1 MGNSQSSDAP
11 KDTRSQLAKA
21 IDYIA
26 TNYILTQNFQDMEKL
41 ADPEYCN
48 NLVVMTSNIIAKNL
62 SDLDVQYL
70 AQRMKDG
77 VEINEM
83 TSEKVIFFNK
93 KALENMDVSNKTT
106 KRRLCIGIAKHYVK
120 AAHLFSAIVTTI
132 NPTYTYK
139 DSAGSTMKASVMD
152 KQDIPSGTK
161 TTVKQLNIC
170 SERLNALI
178 NNRDFNVPETVDV
191 TVKPDFCGMN
201 YDQRRGRDKAL
212 TDEPGIPELERLY
225 YDKYDYDQGGFTGM
239 SDKMKQT
246 YAKDVATFYTAFTG
260 NPKIPIGPDGK
271 PAVTKFSQI
280 PLRDFHRGRG
290 CVTSGPFRKGYTA
303 TLKNQYFREYALHI
317 KNMMAK
323 TAQNQD
329 KLVAALNAMFTM
341 SKDKDTGKTI
351 TVLDP
356 GMSENKLQD
365 LVAQTRTLIIDLYVG
380 CENDFLEGV
389 RKFEAIVEA
398 QMNETS
404 KEQIKILE
412 ESIQATMAES
422 PSKAS
427 AESKDPVNDLSKGD
441 AEDIRV
447 DDPPISDAQEANA
460 GEQAALS
467 DESVVL
473 PDTQPSSEETKADDG
488 SGVKAMMN
496 KPLENPLPKPEE
508 SSDNVGQQASS
519 SQEETIK
526 KLQEE
531 NKELRREQEQGL
543 RPAWAPAFQTMF
555 YPAFDPE
562 EEKRK
567 RREEEREDEDR
578 RL

>member
-1 MGNSQSSDAP
+1 MGNNQSSDAP

-139 DSAGSTMKASVMD
+139 DSAGSAMKASVMD

-161 TTVKQLNIC
+161 TSVKQLNIC

-178 NNRDFNVPETVDV
+178 NNRDFNVPESVEV
-191 TVKPDFCGMN
+191 TIKPDFCGMN
-201 YDQRRGRDKAL
+201 YDQRKGRDKSL
-212 TDEPGIPELERLY
+212 IDEPGIPELERLY
-225 YDKYDYDQGGFTGM
+225 YDKYDYDKGGFTGM
-239 SDKMKQT
+239 SDEMKKS
-246 YAKDVATFYTAFTG
+246 YATDVATFYTAFTG
-260 NPKIPIGPDGK
+260 NTKIPIGTDGK

-317 KNMMAK
+317 KNMMTK
-323 TAQNQD
+323 TAENQD
-329 KLVAALNAMFTM
+329 KLVAVLNNMFTM
-341 SKDKDTGKTI
+341 SKDKESGKTI

-356 GMSENKLQD
+356 GMSESKLQD
-365 LVAQTRTLIIDLYVG
+365 LVAQTRGLIIDLYVG

-389 RKFEAIVEA
+389 KKFEAIVEA

-404 KEQIKILE
+404 KEQIRILE
-412 ESIQATMAES
+412 DSIQATMADS

-427 AESKDPVNDLSKGD
+427 ADSEEPVNDLS
-441 AEDIRV
+441 EEQENIRA
-447 DDPPISDAQEANA
+447 DDNP
-460 GEQAALS
+460 
-467 DESVVL
+467 DESESQPGAQPGAL
-473 PDTQPSSEETKADDG
+473 PPSEESKADDG
-488 SGVKAMMN
+488 ANVQAMMN
-496 KPLENPLPKPEE
+496 KPHANPLPKPAKA
-508 SSDNVGQQASS
+508 SGDVGQQSSS

-526 KLQEE
+526 KLEEE
-531 NKELRREQEQGL
+531 NKELRREQQRLG
-543 RPAWAPAFQTMF
+543 PAYAPAFQFPPMF
-555 YPAFDPE
+555 YPSETPE
-562 EEKRK
+562 DVKKRQ
-567 RREEEREDEDR
+567 EERDDEEVR
-578 RL
+578 RV